1 MLLRSIKFMSL
12 MVCSALK
19 MYCFQMFV
27 VFCQRKLQLSRNR
40 MTLELT
46 SSSFQVKRNI
56 LLKKKNMHGCRTCW
70 VKIG

>member
-19 MYCFQMFV
+19 MHCFQMFV
-27 VFCQRKLQLSRNR
+27 LFCQKKIATFKKSYHIRIND
-40 MTLELT
+40 
-46 SSSFQVKRNI
+46 SSFQVKRNI